1 MTGCP
6 TGKLTMRVRNF
17 WVVVL
22 VTSLASGLTD
32 KVCAQPWPQR
42 PVTVIVPFAAGGST
56 DAIART
62 MAQWLGDNLHQQF
75 VVENRAGAGGAIAA
89 ELAARAPADGYTLF
103 VASLPQ
109 IAIVP
114 AVSKTHYDPVKD
126 FAPISVIGTNPF
138 VLAVNKDVPVRTI
151 PEFVAYVRAQPQPLS
166 YASAGIGSLTHLSM
180 ALFLKR
186 AGIDMVHV
194 PYKGGAPAMSDVVA
208 GHVPVIFSNLS
219 DALPQAAAGNIRLIG
234 VSSEKRAPQ
243 IPDVPTVAEQ
253 GYPNFRTLTWN
264 GLMAPAG
271 TPPQIVGQLAGEVE
285 RAAKTP
291 AFAEQLNRLG
301 VDALGNTPAE
311 FATLI
316 AADIPLW
323 AEAVKIAGVRQE

>member
-1 MTGCP
+1 
-6 TGKLTMRVRNF
+6 MRE
-17 WVVVL
+17 
-22 VTSLASGLTD
+22 
-32 KVCAQPWPQR
+32 
-42 PVTVIVPFAAGGST
+42 
-56 DAIART
+56 AIR
-62 MAQWLGDNLHQQF
+62 L
-75 VVENRAGAGGAIAA
+75 
-89 ELAARAPADGYTLF
+89 
-103 VASLPQ
+103 
-109 IAIVP
+109 
-114 AVSKTHYDPVKD
+114 
-126 FAPISVIGTNPF
+126 
-138 VLAVNKDVPVRTI
+138 
-151 PEFVAYVRAQPQPLS
+151 
-166 YASAGIGSLTHLSM
+166 
-180 ALFLKR
+180 
-186 AGIDMVHV
+186 

-208 GHVPVIFSNLS
+208 GHVPAIFSNLS

-301 VDALGNTPAE
+301 VDAFGNTPAE

-323 AEAVKIAGVRQE
+323 AEAVKIAGVKQE